1 MGTFR
6 AMDETWRFR
15 AHELIKQQATEL
27 VKGMGGELDLHI
39 DVGYPCV
46 INNEAVNADAMQK
59 ATEYLGKDNVS
70 ETELRMGA
78 EDFGYYAQQIP
89 ACFYRLGT
97 MNKSKGITAGVH
109 TPVFNIDE
117 NAIEVGMGMMAWLG
131 SSVSHKP

>member
-1 MGTFR
+1 
-6 AMDETWRFR
+6 
-15 AHELIKQQATEL
+15 
-27 VKGMGGELDLHI
+27 MGGTVDLHI

-46 INNEAVNADAMQK
+46 LNNEKLTATAMEK
-59 ATEYLGKDNVS
+59 AREFMCKENVG

-97 MNKSKGITAGVH
+97 MNTSKGITAGVH

-117 NAIEVGMGMMAWLG
+117 DAIEIGMGMMAWLG
-131 SSVSHKP
+131 SSA